1 MVRGRLVA
9 LEGTL
14 NFRDLG
20 GYAAADGR
28 TVRWGRLYR
37 ADALGALTAP
47 DLEVLA
53 ALGIATVC
61 DLRGVNE
68 AAALPDV
75 EIAGSEY
82 VSLPM
87 GEGDADHGGVI
98 GRVVSGELAG
108 ITEADMAAIYA
119 SLLERFA
126 PQLGRIVTLAAEPDR
141 LPLACSTPR
150 PARIGPAWPPWPCSA
165 PWASATPT
173 CWPTTS

>member
-1 MVRGRLVA
+1 MVRGRHVA
-9 LEGTL
+9 HEGTL

-37 ADALGALTAP
+37 ADALRALTAP

-75 EIAGSEY
+75 EIAGSEH
-82 VSLPM
+82 VS
-87 GEGDADHGGVI
+87 
-98 GRVVSGELAG
+98 
-108 ITEADMAAIYA
+108 
-119 SLLERFA
+119 
-126 PQLGRIVTLAAEPDR
+126 
-141 LPLACSTPR
+141 C
-150 PARIGPAWPPWPCSA
+150 
-165 PWASATPT
+165 PWARAM
-173 CWPTTS
+173 PTTDGVSRTGGLR